1 MKNLIKLNVIFLA
14 FIIIFSSKSLSAEFL
29 MPLKKPTVNKEIKAK
44 VESRKAIYPK
54 KKPKISINKNLT
66 SSESDDI
73 IEKTIT
79 EDIASIIP
87 KKKTKYN

>member
-29 MPLKKPTVNKEIKAK
+29 MPLKKPTVNSETKAK
-44 VESRKAIYPK
+44 VESRKEIYPK

-73 IEKTIT
+73 IDVEV
-79 EDIASIIP
+79 EE
-87 KKKTKYN
+87 NGN